1 MLSVNNYNV
10 LPWIEKYRPANF
22 DNIISHEN
30 IISILNKYKKNSAL
44 PHLLFYGPP
53 GTGKTSVILAY
64 AKALYGKNSP
74 YMVMELNA
82 SDERGIEVVR
92 SRIKQFVASDN
103 TLYSYKIEDEK
114 KKNFFKLVI
123 LDETDAMTDDAQ
135 KILRSIVEKYT
146 NNARFCLI
154 CNYIKKINPA
164 LQSRCTA
171 FRFSPINNL
180 DMKKKIKVILKKEN
194 VKSTSKGIDLVIDNA
209 NGDMRKALNIIQSVS
224 MSYNKINIKSVSSSL
239 GCMKSEEIEN
249 IFNSLVYDNFNNS
262 YNCITKLI
270 YNNSISL
277 MDIIT
282 PIYKIIYDM
291 IYYKKPFNNILFS
304 TSLSSKLICDLSMI
318 EFNSFTSI
326 YDNVQI
332 LSLIGLFNKFKTE
345 INNDI
350 KLLK

>member
-10 LPWIEKYRPANF
+10 LPWIEKYRPKKF
-22 DNIISHEN
+22 DNIISHKN
-30 IISILNKYKKNSAL
+30 IISILNKYHKNTAL

-64 AKALYGKNSP
+64 AKALYGKYSP

-103 TLYSYKIEDEK
+103 TLYSYNIKDK
-114 KKNFFKLVI
+114 DKKNYFKLVI

-171 FRFSPINNL
+171 FRFSPINNI
-180 DMKKKIKVILKKEN
+180 DMKKKLKMILQKEN
-194 VKSTSKGIDLVIDNA
+194 VKSTSKGINLVIENS

-224 MSYNKINIKSVSSSL
+224 MSYNKISIKSVSSSL
-239 GCMKSEEIEN
+239 GCMKLVDLEN
-249 IFNSLVYDNFNNS
+249 IFNSLVYNDFTDS

-270 YNNSISL
+270 YINSISL

-282 PIYKIIYDM
+282 PIYKILYNM
-291 IYYKKPFNNILFS
+291 IYYEKPFNNILFS
-304 TSLSSKLICDLSMI
+304 VSLSCKLICDLSMI
-318 EFNSFTSI
+318 EYNSFTSI

-332 LSLIGLFNKFKTE
+332 LSLIGLFNKFKKE
-345 INNDI
+345 INDNI